1 MTVDDRLLQFLK
13 EGKDWE
19 RKITNVPGVFL
30 LKLPV
35 FKGRPASLAIEINPV
50 DSSGSASKKR
60 GVVVRS
66 GVELEEINRLLS
78 NPKLAQLAKNIDE
91 VNPEKRLSLKSE
103 GDIFEI

>member
-1 MTVDDRLLQFLK
+1 MTVDERLLQFLK

-19 RKITNVPGVFL
+19 RKATSIPGVFL
-30 LKLPV
+30 LKMPT
-35 FKGRPASLAIEINPV
+35 FKGRPASLAVEINPV
-50 DSSGSASKKR
+50 DSSGLTSKKR

-66 GVELEEINRLLS
+66 GIELEEINRLLS
-78 NPKLAQLAKNIDE
+78 NTKLAQLAKGMDE